1 MDPNAEV
8 VARSILHTEGAPQLA
23 ALPADQRDRINRV
36 RTGANSNNWENGMKL
51 MTESRINTAK
61 QAELL
66 SSFGIQR
73 DENGNKTVENPE
85 SPDYQRRERARTAM
99 EDIRVFL
106 EKGYDVRR
114 SELSTARKNEMRRQ
128 ILQRAMMNRVFRRE
142 LMDMTPDQQTDF
154 VERILK
160 NPEFT
165 KKLGELYD
173 ENIEKKLETSAIF
186 NTYVAYQDAEA
197 ERNEARTEEQN
208 IIDQIDT
215 ISARLEVYRPA
226 EGSREGGAKAEDIAK
241 LRTSAAEAQAK
252 IDAAKSTKQRL
263 ERSSARL
270 QSQLRYASKE
280 DRGTLQG
287 QIDNLEEQIDAQ
299 DVILTDP
306 NNISPGQKLEQL
318 LVEEQ
323 SLRQQ
328 QQALEK
334 ERRDAVIRRIKAE
347 TQWREKSGAYDDARR
362 LKELQEMD
370 IVLDFENMYAKAA
383 AEVINN
389 DISRNTEA
397 LKKRDEETAG
407 DAKTEQEREFFT
419 NLPRRWVE
427 QRVRNRR
434 GRQETVYQINT
445 VNINRDFF
453 NLMQNGPQAVGE
465 NVIMGM
471 ENPTTGAN
479 YTQDEAREFMNS
491 DAWSEMQDKMIKQLI
506 AHRMDTSGLS
516 QEDIRFISNSQW
528 GENMID
534 QALQSNEQFR
544 NEVQKAFGADS
555 LNRHTFWERWRREG
569 QNHSWL
575 FYLLLGLVPPLMFT
589 AYRAAKENPVR
600 ESIAA

>member
-8 VARSILHTEGAPQLA
+8 VARSILHAEGAPQLT
-23 ALPADQRDRINRV
+23 ALPADQQDRINRV

-51 MTESRINTAK
+51 MTEPRIDTAK

-128 ILQRAMMNRVFRRE
+128 ILQRAMMNRVFRQE
-142 LMDMTPDQQTDF
+142 LMGMTPDQQTDF

-173 ENIEKKLETSAIF
+173 ENVEKKLETSAIF

-208 IIDQIDT
+208 IKDQITT
-215 ISARLEVYRPA
+215 ISARLEAYRPA
-226 EGSREGGAKAEDIAK
+226 EGSREGGAKAEEIAK

-270 QSQLRYASKE
+270 QSQLRYASKD

-287 QIDNLEEQIDAQ
+287 QIDSLEEQIDEQ
-299 DVILTDP
+299 DVILTNP
-306 NNISPGQKLEQL
+306 NNISPGQQLEQL
-318 LVEEQ
+318 LAEEQ
-323 SLRQQ
+323 SLKQQ
-328 QQALEK
+328 QQELEREK
-334 ERRDAVIRRIKAE
+334 REAVIRRIKAE

-362 LKELQEMD
+362 LKELQETD

-397 LKKRDEETAG
+397 LKKRDEENAG
-407 DAKTEQEREFFT
+407 NAKTEQEREFFT

-453 NLMQNGPQAVGE
+453 NLMQNGPQVVGE

-491 DAWSEMQDKMIKQLI
+491 DAWSEMQDKMVKQLI

-544 NEVQKAFGADS
+544 NEVQKAYGAGA
-555 LNRHTFWERWRREG
+555 LNRHTFWERFWNER
-569 QNHSWL
+569 QSHSWW
-575 FYLLLGLVPPLMFT
+575 FYILLGLVPPLMVTTF
-589 AYRAAKENPVR
+589 RAAKENAVQ